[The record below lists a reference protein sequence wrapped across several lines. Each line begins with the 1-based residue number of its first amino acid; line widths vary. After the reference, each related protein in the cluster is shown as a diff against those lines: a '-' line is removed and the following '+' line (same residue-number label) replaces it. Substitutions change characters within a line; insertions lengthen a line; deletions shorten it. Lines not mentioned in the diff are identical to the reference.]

1 MSSKNQTQ
9 CGEEPSGIRKSTRK
23 RRPKLRQSL
32 SPNKN
37 SASTS
42 NIKAGRKSTT
52 KIHTVVDERVLA
64 LSRLK
69 PIEIRHD
76 SAIQYVLNQ
85 EEPDDIEQLIT
96 DDILDQ
102 IQWECESMLTGV
114 IVRKKQIKN
123 VLNMLSSEQES
134 GSQNKVENNC
144 KQSMILAKDA
154 AEIFHD
160 DECSS
165 NLNNVEFE
173 NDSPENE
180 ELPPTQSES
189 AKKFWSLVEPY
200 LADVSEEDINWLEDL
215 VMSYS
220 SKLGKIPPLGEHYSK
235 RWVQEELKMQDQQA
249 SSSHQPNIKTR
260 LADRVPPNVV
270 ELVNRVNNAA
280 RGGNESMPLY
290 QKIVAAIL
298 EHSNVFQNDIDN
310 DSEIDGV
317 AEDRP
322 EEMSNVCEEFYGEQN
337 IRKQLQKLGLIGNQ
351 GKPVTSPSSLPHSS
365 SQASNECDEIL
376 EEIVKCDAALSN
388 LREMNKNHL
397 TILLER
403 CHERHSML
411 KKKKKLQKL
420 ENQILNLKKQGN
432 SQKKNVKTGQ
442 TSNANE
448 DMRFLLNKRSN
459 YLKRLQSCATDP
471 TSIDDSELS
480 DEDVNNECIVISD
493 DCIVISDSESN

>member
-1 MSSKNQTQ
+1 MSSKKQTQ
-9 CGEEPSGIRKSTRK
+9 REEEPSGIRKSTRK

-37 SASTS
+37 MPTTS
-42 NIKAGRKSTT
+42 NIKTKRKATT
-52 KIHTVVDERVLA
+52 KIHTVFDERVLS

-69 PIEIRHD
+69 PTQIKHD

-85 EEPDDIEQLIT
+85 EERDDIEQIIT
-96 DDILDQ
+96 DDILDK
-102 IQWECESMLTGV
+102 IQWEFESMLTGI

-123 VLNMLSSEQES
+123 VYNLLSSVQES
-134 GSQNKVENNC
+134 GSPNKVENNC
-144 KQSMILAKDA
+144 KQSMNLAKVA

-173 NDSPENE
+173 NE
-180 ELPPTQSES
+180 ELPPIQTES

-200 LADVSEEDINWLEDL
+200 LADVSDEDLKWLEDL

-220 SKLGKIPPLGEHYSK
+220 SKLDKIPPLGEHYSK
-235 RWVQEELKMQDQQA
+235 RWVREELKMQDQQA
-249 SSSHQPNIKTR
+249 SSSHQPNMKTR
-260 LADRVPPNVV
+260 LADRVPPDVV
-270 ELVNRVNNAA
+270 ELVNRANNAA
-280 RGGNESMPLY
+280 RGGHESMPLF
-290 QKIVAAIL
+290 QKIMAAIL
-298 EHSNVFQNDIDN
+298 EHTNMSQNDIDN
-310 DSEIDGV
+310 NSEIDGV

-351 GKPVTSPSSLPHSS
+351 DKPVASPSSLPHSS
-365 SQASNECDEIL
+365 SQATVDSDEIL
-376 EEIVKCDAALSN
+376 EEIVKCDSALSN

-397 TILLER
+397 SILLER
-403 CHERHSML
+403 CRERHSMQ

-420 ENQILNLKKQGN
+420 DDKILNFKKQGN

-442 TSNANE
+442 TSNKNE
-448 DMRFLLNKRSN
+448 DIRFVLNKRSN

-471 TSIDDSELS
+471 INMDDSESS
-480 DEDVNNECIVISD
+480 DEDVKNECIVISD
-493 DCIVISDSESN
+493 DCIVISDSDSN